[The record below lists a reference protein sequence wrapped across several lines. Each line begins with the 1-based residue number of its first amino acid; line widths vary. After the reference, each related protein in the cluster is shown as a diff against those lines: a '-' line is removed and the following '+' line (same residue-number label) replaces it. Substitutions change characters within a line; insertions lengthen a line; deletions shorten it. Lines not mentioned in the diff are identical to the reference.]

1 MHWFFFF
8 CYCCSVSF
16 FPQNKIPE
24 KLKRRGELSYK
35 IWVKPVENMITWAL
49 PDELQPFSTKMA
61 SSFTYEKDL
70 SWTFRNYDKMN
81 GLLGLMSP
89 SHLTRSKS
97 KARYNRNTTNIKKKK
112 SHCFKKNAVWTSRV
126 KNWVLIKSKRI
137 INHGYEGIK
146 EKPEHSL

>member
-1 MHWFFFF
+1 MERSLHFFIVTLNMEVRILFLDTISLLKCTGFFFF

-112 SHCFKKNAVWTSRV
+112 
-126 KNWVLIKSKRI
+126 KS
-137 INHGYEGIK
+137 
-146 EKPEHSL
+146 LF